1 MFVQRKFV
9 IILPLLVMSGIPLH
23 SIDFQSTGVY
33 PHPLPDNLFRGINF
47 GNSLEAPAGEES
59 WGIYINET
67 DFDVVKQAGFDTVR
81 IPVKWSSHSLDSSPF
96 TINETFALRVDEVIQ
111 QGLQRNLSIII
122 NIHHFDVLMVDP
134 ILNKDWFISLWE
146 QISDRYKDHPSKL
159 FFEVLNE
166 PRGALLSDDA
176 KWNEIQNAAI
186 AKIRETNPTR
196 KIIVTGNFVSSYSTL
211 DDLNLPADDNLI
223 ATFHYYNPLDF
234 THQGATWT
242 PIQYP
247 IGKRW
252 EGTDAQKNSIV
263 NSFNMVASWSFETK
277 IPVIMTEFGVIDH
290 ANIDD
295 RARWTA
301 FVARTAEERNIAW
314 TYWDFKARFAAF
326 NETTQTWIPE
336 LLEALIAPYSP
347 PSLTTIIPSPEE
359 SRSYL
364 VDTNTNQNNSLLSIP
379 ISVFIIPILL
389 IIQVR
394 KKQKSNFI
402 ILVNKVF

>member
-263 NSFNMVASWSFETK
+263 NSFNMVASWSFEMK